1 MSKNNPKNKMEA
13 FAYQFQDTIKIL
25 PSLAL
30 LNKKSEYDKQ
40 IELLKKQIE
49 IYEQQT
55 GL

>member
-25 PSLAL
+25 PTLAVL
-30 LNKKSEYDKQ
+30 KDKGAYNKQ